1 MEWIAIINYKYYLL
15 LGMNPWKLRR
25 VLIEFEMIL
34 LVFITIININVLKYN
49 LKELKTKRALSARDP
64 QLFDMRM
71 PSISLHPLCE
81 FSGASATRFL
91 SAIFFSTFPLYSTNK
106 EKHSSMSCVSFYTS
120 FMFQP
125 LPVCLTTEQS
135 TVKASLFVTH
145 NYLMF
150 FWYLQTTLPLLGLR
164 S

>member
-1 MEWIAIINYKYYLL
+1 M
-15 LGMNPWKLRR
+15 GVNPWKLRK

-34 LVFITIININVLKYN
+34 LVFIIIININVLKCN

-64 QLFDMRM
+64 QLFDMGM
-71 PSISLHPLCE
+71 PSISLHPSCV

-91 SAIFFSTFPLYSTNK
+91 SAIFFSTLPPYSTNR
-106 EKHSSMSCVSFYTS
+106 EKHSSVFCVSSYTT
-120 FMFQP
+120 FMFQL

-145 NYLMF
+145 KNFMWWF
-150 FWYLQTTLPLLGLR
+150 HDTCRLPCPCWAWEIRFQLFALK
-164 S
+164 